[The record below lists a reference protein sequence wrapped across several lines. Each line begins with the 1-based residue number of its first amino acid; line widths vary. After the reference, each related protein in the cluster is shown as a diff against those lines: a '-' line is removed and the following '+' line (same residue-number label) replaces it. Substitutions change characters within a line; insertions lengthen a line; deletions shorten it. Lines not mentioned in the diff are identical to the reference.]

1 MALRDVVTLLRP
13 PQWVKNVF
21 VFAPGFFAFRLGEG
35 EVFAA
40 SLGGAL
46 AFGLVASSIY
56 VLNDALDVEA
66 DRRHPEKCL
75 RPLAAGTVSMRE
87 AAGAAAGC
95 ALAGFALG
103 GFLGE
108 RVLELLLFYAI
119 LNGAYSLRLKHVP
132 LVDVFCVATG
142 FLLRIFVGGAATG
155 IALSSWIIVMTFL
168 LALFIALAKRRDDVL
183 HAAAGRDVRAATAGY
198 NLPLVDM
205 ALGMLASVTLV
216 AYLMYTM
223 VPEVGE
229 RFGGRPVYLTFP
241 WVLLGI
247 LRYFQR
253 TLVFQDSGSPTRI
266 ILSDRFLQGV
276 LALWVLS
283 FLFLGR

>member
-66 DRRHPEKCL
+66 DRRHPEKRL

-223 VPEVGE
+223 VPEVG
-229 RFGGRPVYLTFP
+229 
-241 WVLLGI
+241 
-247 LRYFQR
+247 
-253 TLVFQDSGSPTRI
+253 
-266 ILSDRFLQGV
+266 
-276 LALWVLS
+276 
-283 FLFLGR
+283 

>member
-13 PQWVKNVF
+13 QQWVKNVF

-205 ALGMLASVTLV
+205 ALGVLASVTLV

-223 VPEVGE
+223 APEVGE

-241 WVLLGI
+241 WVLLWI

-283 FLFLGR
+283 FFFLGR

>member
-13 PQWVKNVF
+13 QQWVKNVF

-205 ALGMLASVTLV
+205 ALGVLASVTLV

-223 VPEVGE
+223 APEVGE

-283 FLFLGR
+283 FFFLGR

>member
-13 PQWVKNVF
+13 QQWVKNVF

-103 GFLGE
+103 GLLGE
-108 RVLELLLFYAI
+108 EVLGLLLFYAI

-205 ALGMLASVTLV
+205 ALGVLASVTLV

-223 VPEVGE
+223 APEVGE

>member
-1 MALRDVVTLLRP
+1 
-13 PQWVKNVF
+13 
-21 VFAPGFFAFRLGEG
+21 
-35 EVFAA
+35 
-40 SLGGAL
+40 
-46 AFGLVASSIY
+46 
-56 VLNDALDVEA
+56 
-66 DRRHPEKCL
+66 
-75 RPLAAGTVSMRE
+75 MRE

-103 GFLGE
+103 GLLGE
-108 RVLELLLFYAI
+108 EVLGLLLFYAI

-205 ALGMLASVTLV
+205 ALGVLASVTLV

-223 VPEVGE
+223 APEVGE

-283 FLFLGR
+283 FFFLGR

>member
-1 MALRDVVTLLRP
+1 
-13 PQWVKNVF
+13 
-21 VFAPGFFAFRLGEG
+21 
-35 EVFAA
+35 
-40 SLGGAL
+40 
-46 AFGLVASSIY
+46 
-56 VLNDALDVEA
+56 
-66 DRRHPEKCL
+66 
-75 RPLAAGTVSMRE
+75 MRKS
-87 AAGAAAGC
+87 G
-95 ALAGFALG
+95 
-103 GFLGE
+103 LGE

-142 FLLRIFVGGAATG
+142 FLLRIFVGGAATA
-155 IALSSWIIVMTFL
+155 IDLSSWIIVMTFL

-229 RFGGRPVYLTFP
+229 RFGGRPVYFTFP